1 VREHAVTNNLMG
13 HCVAIILR
21 QYAKEKERSSSA
33 LCSYSHDVSV
43 LENLRTKSTS
53 AAAMKPKVRGTYQC
67 GKCGM
72 PKIRPHKCGDSAED
86 VKQEVTV
93 KQENESPS
101 TPLSM
106 LLPTLSDEPA
116 IAGEFSFRSRRNA
129 HARGHS
135 SDSSGMDLSR
145 ASIDQRLPLHHHTR
159 SLDDAEFAK
168 VTSAASPPR
177 PPALSHPF
185 AWSTDSPVRT
195 VPAGPQQ
202 VISLV
207 RKAPQNPLVFPS
219 GVYEPPEAQT
229 AAHSAVETDD
239 SSTASSVRKRL
250 LSPKSA
256 AATSRS
262 REAANKPRL
271 AAVPVDD
278 GTEPPHGAPRGS
290 AVDSDECANV
300 TPTSPQKGLADFT
313 HVRESLDTA
322 VPLYRSHSST
332 NLTQDANFSAAASD
346 LSDEG
351 STASDERFPRF
362 PACVSSSVIRPP
374 SGFPTWN
381 GAPLPAAVGKIQMMP
396 FYSTVDQYGRHVMV
410 PCWMPPASTTSTSAS
425 ASVLAAASQLF
436 TSTSTSA
443 AEEAEVS
450 PRGAKPARKPR
461 ARRTKAS
468 NSSDTAGQSNIV
480 SPAKPANTRVRRRK
494 VVTDTPTNTLTSLD
508 AQQLDT
514 LDEALSTLV
523 SSELDADLDG
533 TLDAFA
539 LELEG
544 FGLGRSGQAGDEDG
558 EEEDLFQYLS
568 DDPLSG
574 Y

>member
-1 VREHAVTNNLMG
+1 MREHAVKKQSDG
-13 HCVAIILR
+13 HCVAIVLR
-21 QYAKEKERSSSA
+21 QYAKGKERSSSA

-86 VKQEVTV
+86 VKQEVTI
-93 KQENESPS
+93 KQENESPIK
-101 TPLSM
+101 PLPM

-129 HARGHS
+129 HARTHS
-135 SDSSGMDLSR
+135 SDISGLDLSR
-145 ASIDQRLPLHHHTR
+145 ASLDPRLPLHHHTR
-159 SLDDAEFAK
+159 SLDDVNFAK

-177 PPALSHPF
+177 PPSLPF
-185 AWSTDSPVRT
+185 ARSMDSPVRT

-207 RKAPQNPLVFPS
+207 RKAPQNPLVFPN
-219 GVYEPPEAQT
+219 GVNEPPGAQPALS
-229 AAHSAVETDD
+229 AAETDD

-256 AATSRS
+256 AATTRC

-271 AAVPVDD
+271 VALPVDD
-278 GTEPPHGAPRGS
+278 GTEPSHGAPPGS
-290 AVDSDECANV
+290 AVVTADCANV
-300 TPTSPQKGLADFT
+300 TPTSPQMGLADFT

-322 VPLYRSHSST
+322 VPLYRSHSSN

-351 STASDERFPRF
+351 STASDEGFPRLSAGVL
-362 PACVSSSVIRPP
+362 PAVFCPP
-374 SGFPTWN
+374 SGFPAWN
-381 GAPLPAAVGKIQMMP
+381 GAPLPAAVGNIQMMP

-425 ASVLAAASQLF
+425 ASVLAAASQLITS

-443 AEEAEVS
+443 SEEAEVT

-461 ARRTKAS
+461 ARRTKTC

-480 SPAKPANTRVRRRK
+480 SPVKPANTRGRRRK

-508 AQQLDT
+508 GQQLDT
-514 LDEALSTLV
+514 LDDALSTLV

-544 FGLGRSGQAGDEDG
+544 FGLGRSGQTGDEEGD
-558 EEEDLFQYLS
+558 EEDLFQYLS

>member
-1 VREHAVTNNLMG
+1 MREHAVKKQSDG
-13 HCVAIILR
+13 HCVAIVLR

-43 LENLRTKSTS
+43 LENLRTNSTS
-53 AAAMKPKVRGTYQC
+53 TAAMKPKVRGTYQC

-93 KQENESPS
+93 KQENESPI

-129 HARGHS
+129 HARTHS
-135 SDSSGMDLSR
+135 SDISGLDLSR

-177 PPALSHPF
+177 PPALSHSF
-185 AWSTDSPVRT
+185 ARSMDSPVRT

-207 RKAPQNPLVFPS
+207 RKAPQTPLVFPN
-219 GVYEPPEAQT
+219 GVSEPPAAQPALS
-229 AAHSAVETDD
+229 AAETDD

-256 AATSRS
+256 AATTRS
-262 REAANKPRL
+262 REAVNKPRL
-271 AAVPVDD
+271 AALPVEDTSD
-278 GTEPPHGAPRGS
+278 ATHAAPTAS
-290 AVDSDECANV
+290 AEDCANV
-300 TPTSPQKGLADFT
+300 TPTSPLKGLADFT

-322 VPLYRSHSST
+322 VPLYRSHSSN

-351 STASDERFPRF
+351 STASDEGFPRLSAGVI
-362 PACVSSSVIRPP
+362 PAVFCPP
-374 SGFPTWN
+374 SGFPAWN
-381 GAPLPAAVGKIQMMP
+381 GAPLPAAVGNIQMMP

-425 ASVLAAASQLF
+425 ASVLAAASRLI

-450 PRGAKPARKPR
+450 ARGAKPARKPR
-461 ARRTKAS
+461 ARRTKTS
-468 NSSDTAGQSNIV
+468 NSSDTAGQGNIV
-480 SPAKPANTRVRRRK
+480 SPVKPLRVRRRK
-494 VVTDTPTNTLTSLD
+494 VVTETPTNTLTSLD
-508 AQQLDT
+508 EQQLDT

-544 FGLGRSGQAGDEDG
+544 FGLGRSGQTGDEEGD
-558 EEEDLFQYLS
+558 EEDLFQYLS

>member
-1 VREHAVTNNLMG
+1 MG

-21 QYAKEKERSSSA
+21 QYAKEKEGSSSA

-72 PKIRPHKCGDSAED
+72 PKIRPHKCGDPAED

-93 KQENESPS
+93 KQENESPI

-129 HARGHS
+129 HARTLS
-135 SDSSGMDLSR
+135 SDISGLDLSR

-177 PPALSHPF
+177 PPSLPF
-185 AWSTDSPVRT
+185 ARSIDSPVRT

-207 RKAPQNPLVFPS
+207 RKAPQNPLVFLS
-219 GVYEPPEAQT
+219 GLNDPHEAQP
-229 AAHSAVETDD
+229 AAHSAEPDD

-256 AATSRS
+256 AATTRS

-271 AAVPVDD
+271 AALPVEDTSD
-278 GTEPPHGAPRGS
+278 ATHAAPTAS
-290 AVDSDECANV
+290 AEDCANV
-300 TPTSPQKGLADFT
+300 TPTSPLKGLADFT

-322 VPLYRSHSST
+322 VPLYRSRSST

-351 STASDERFPRF
+351 STASDEGFPRLSAGVI
-362 PACVSSSVIRPP
+362 PAVFCPP
-374 SGFPTWN
+374 SGFPAWN
-381 GAPLPAAVGKIQMMP
+381 GAPLPAAVGNIQMMP

-410 PCWMPPASTTSTSAS
+410 PCWMPPASTPSTSTS
-425 ASVLAAASQLF
+425 ASVLAAASQLI

-450 PRGAKPARKPR
+450 LRGAKPARKPR
-461 ARRTKAS
+461 ARRTKTS
-468 NSSDTAGQSNIV
+468 NSSDAAGLSNIV
-480 SPAKPANTRVRRRK
+480 SPVKPSHARVRRRK
-494 VVTDTPTNTLTSLD
+494 AVTDTPTNTLTSLD